1 MRRRLRILKIKGSG
15 DEVGLNVYEEIIG
28 VFVEIASFLSMLTDK
43 QSKTAKNYSKS
54 FPSLR

>member
-28 VFVEIASFLSMLTDK
+28 VFVEIASFLAMTTDK
-43 QSKTAKNYSKS
+43 QSKTAKNYSNH
-54 FPSLR
+54 SLF